1 MVAFDDITDLQTV
14 ATDHNPYWVSMCT
27 IDQGIKTQ
35 KSAYKCAWFCYSFT
49 ICKTGVLIFSSIWDG
64 DRLDP
69 YLGPGWSGWKPLTK
83 TKTTTNIWSLKH
95 QEQCLNMISN
105 EEFWL
110 LIQTFSVQVMNFNH
124 NCECYLYIFWINI
137 VNIPSY
143 RPEELH
149 GYHSS
154 FNF

>member
-1 MVAFDDITDLQTV
+1 LLKFHYLQ
-14 ATDHNPYWVSMCT
+14 NWR
-27 IDQGIKTQ
+27 IDFFLKMGWR
-35 KSAYKCAWFCYSFT
+35 SAWSLSWT
-49 ICKTGVLIFSSIWDG
+49 RLIWMET
-64 DRLDP
+64 
-69 YLGPGWSGWKPLTK
+69 LTK
-83 TKTTTNIWSLKH
+83 TKTTTNIRSLKH

-154 FNF
+154 FNFYCFVLYDRSFLLVAGFFGIV